1 MNKAQNE
8 KAAQFK
14 ANIAGAEYGKAS
26 AQWVYRAMMA
36 VYERQTETEKV
47 ARQTEEHNGVG
58 FSGVDAEIMSSFAE
72 QFKARKSLSAK
83 QFALAQKKMQR
94 YTRQLVEIA
103 EQKEA
108 EQIHAAAQAVKNN
121 SSKFQ
126 PDLVAEYEGQTGQ
139 AYA

>member
-1 MNKAQNE
+1 MNKAQKE
-8 KAAQFK
+8 QAAQFK

-36 VYERQTETEKV
+36 VYERQTETEKA

-58 FSGVDAEIMSSFAE
+58 FNGVDAEIMSSFAE
-72 QFKARKSLSAK
+72 QFKTRKTLSAK
-83 QFALAQKKMQR
+83 QFAIAQKKMQS

-103 EQKEA
+103 ELNALKKAA
-108 EQIHAAAQAVKNN
+108 EQAVKSD